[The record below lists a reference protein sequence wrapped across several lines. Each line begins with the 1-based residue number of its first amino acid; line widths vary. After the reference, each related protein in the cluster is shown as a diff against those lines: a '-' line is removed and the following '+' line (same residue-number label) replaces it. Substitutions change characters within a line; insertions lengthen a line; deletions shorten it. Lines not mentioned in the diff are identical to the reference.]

1 MTRADLVVA
10 QARWILELLAPE
22 TLAPLAIDALCK
34 EFDTPALRELA
45 GETARTR
52 IELEWVA
59 ARAFRELGLPPLAA
73 EEARLIVARA
83 SAERILAD
91 LVPPYEGARGIW
103 QEGCTEPPHDE
114 RLFEFLRFA
123 SEHEDFRFAEESAP
137 GRYAAQIEAIEQSI
151 VEAALRLLGAGRY
164 PAREGAGD

>member
-22 TLAPLAIDALCK
+22 ALAPLAIDALCN

-52 IELEWVA
+52 FELEPVA

-73 EEARLIVARA
+73 DEARLVVAR
-83 SAERILAD
+83 SWAERILAD
-91 LVPPYEGARGIW
+91 LVSPYEGARGIW
-103 QEGCTEPPHDE
+103 REGCTEPPHDE

-137 GRYAAQIEAIEQSI
+137 GRYAVQIEAIEQSI
-151 VEAALRLLGAGRY
+151 VEAARRLLGAERY
-164 PAREGAGD
+164 PDGEGAGD